1 MKFMNKEKLTY
12 KNGYLINQK
21 GKIVMPDYDV
31 VYQFNK
37 LEVEFQRAL
46 YLKAQPKAVAAPSME
61 GWEKVS
67 EHDVDVEDMFFAETP
82 TLDKKIEESI
92 ALMDDIDA
100 ANKVDK
106 LQVIAAGYPKVIE
119 FINSKEIIMRDDNEY
134 QYHFDLAT
142 LGNPLE
148 FTIEKFRKVVSIIG
162 GCDVE

>member
-1 MKFMNKEKLTY
+1 MKFMKKEKLTY
-12 KNGYLINQK
+12 KNGYLINEK

-31 VYQFNK
+31 VYQFNN
-37 LEVEFQRAL
+37 LEEEFQKAM

-67 EHDVDVEDMFFAETP
+67 EHDVDVQDMFFAKTP

-92 ALMDDIDA
+92 ALMNDIDA

-106 LQVIAAGYPKVIE
+106 LRAISAGYSKVIE
-119 FINSKEIIMRDDNEY
+119 FINSKEIIVYEDNEY
-134 QYHFDLAT
+134 RFDLAT

-148 FTIEKFRKVVSIIG
+148 FTVEKFRRVVSVIG

>member
-1 MKFMNKEKLTY
+1 MKFMKKDKLVY
-12 KNGYLINQK
+12 KNGYLINK
-21 GKIVMPDYDV
+21 SGKIVMPRYDV
-31 VYQFNK
+31 VYQFNN
-37 LEVEFQRAL
+37 LEWEFQRAL

-67 EHDVDVEDMFFAETP
+67 EHDVDVEDMFFAKTP

-106 LQVIAAGYPKVIE
+106 LRAISARYPKVIE
-119 FINSKEIIMRDDNEY
+119 FINSKEIIVYEDNEY
-134 QYHFDLAT
+134 QFDLAM

-148 FTIEKFRKVVSIIG
+148 FTVEKFRKVVSVIG

>member
-1 MKFMNKEKLTY
+1 MKFMKKEKLTY
-12 KNGYLINQK
+12 KNGYLINEK

-31 VYQFNK
+31 VYQFNN
-37 LEVEFQRAL
+37 LEEEFQRAM

-67 EHDVDVEDMFFAETP
+67 EHDVDVEDMFFAKTP

-106 LQVIAAGYPKVIE
+106 LRAISAGYPKVIE
-119 FINSKEIIMRDDNEY
+119 FINSEEIIVYEDNEY
-134 QYHFDLAT
+134 RFDMAT

-148 FTIEKFRKVVSIIG
+148 FTVEKFRKVVSVIG

>member
-1 MKFMNKEKLTY
+1 MKFMKKDMLVY
-12 KNGYLINQK
+12 KNGYLMNKK

-31 VYQFNK
+31 VYKFNN
-37 LEVEFQRAL
+37 LEEEFQKAL
-46 YLKAQPKAVAAPSME
+46 YLKAQPKAVSAPSME

-106 LQVIAAGYPKVIE
+106 LQAIAAEYPEVIE
-119 FINSKEIIMRDDNEY
+119 FINSKEIIVYEDSGYR
-134 QYHFDLAT
+134 FDMAT

-148 FTIEKFRKVVSIIG
+148 FTIEKFRKVVSVIG

>member
-1 MKFMNKEKLTY
+1 MKFMKKEKLTY
-12 KNGYLINQK
+12 KNGYLINEK

>member
-1 MKFMNKEKLTY
+1 MKFMKKEKLTY
-12 KNGYLINQK
+12 KNGYLINEK
-21 GKIVMPDYDV
+21 GKIVMPDCDV
-31 VYQFNK
+31 VYQFNS
-37 LEVEFQRAL
+37 LEVEFQRAM
-46 YLKAQPKAVAAPSME
+46 YLKAQPKAMAAPSME

-106 LQVIAAGYPKVIE
+106 LRAVSARHPKVIE
-119 FINSKEIIMRDDNEY
+119 FINSKEIIVYEDNEY
-134 QYHFDLAT
+134 RFDLAT

-148 FTIEKFRKVVSIIG
+148 FTVEKFRRVVSVIG

>member
-1 MKFMNKEKLTY
+1 MKFMKKEKLAY
-12 KNGYLINQK
+12 KNGYLINEK
-21 GKIVMPDYDV
+21 GKIVMPDCDV
-31 VYQFNK
+31 VYQFNN
-37 LEVEFQRAL
+37 LEWEFQRAM
-46 YLKAQPKAVAAPSME
+46 YLKAQPKAVAAPSMK

-106 LQVIAAGYPKVIE
+106 LRAISVRFPKVIE
-119 FINSKEIIMRDDNEY
+119 FINSKEIIVYEDNEY
-134 QYHFDLAT
+134 RFDLAT

-148 FTIEKFRKVVSIIG
+148 FTVEKFRRVVSVIG

>member
-1 MKFMNKEKLTY
+1 MKFMKKEKLTY
-12 KNGYLINQK
+12 KNGYLINEK
-21 GKIVMPDYDV
+21 GKIVMPDCDV
-31 VYQFNK
+31 VYQFNN
-37 LEVEFQRAL
+37 LEWEFQRAL
-46 YLKAQPKAVAAPSME
+46 YLNAQPKAVAAPSME

-67 EHDVDVEDMFFAETP
+67 EHNVDVENMFFAETP

-106 LQVIAAGYPKVIE
+106 LRAISARYPKVIE
-119 FINSKEIIMRDDNEY
+119 FINSKEIIVCDNNEY
-134 QYHFDLAT
+134 QFDLAM

-148 FTIEKFRKVVSIIG
+148 FTVEKFRRVVSVIG

>member
-1 MKFMNKEKLTY
+1 MKFMKKEKLVY
-12 KNGYLINQK
+12 KNGYLMNEK

-31 VYQFNK
+31 VYQFNN
-37 LEVEFQRAL
+37 LEEELQKAA

-67 EHDVDVEDMFFAETP
+67 EHDVDVENMFFAKTP
-82 TLDKKIEESI
+82 TLDKKIAESI

-106 LQVIAAGYPKVIE
+106 LRAILAGYPKVIE
-119 FINSKEIIMRDDNEY
+119 FINSDEIIVYDDREFR
-134 QYHFDLAT
+134 FDLAT

-148 FTIEKFRKVVSIIG
+148 FTIEKFRKVVSVIG

>member
-1 MKFMNKEKLTY
+1 MKFMKKEKLVY
-12 KNGYLINQK
+12 KNGYLMNEK

-31 VYQFNK
+31 VYQFNN
-37 LEVEFQRAL
+37 LEEEFQRAL

-67 EHDVDVEDMFFAETP
+67 ERDVDVEDMFFAETP
-82 TLDKKIEESI
+82 TLDKKIKESI

-106 LQVIAAGYPKVIE
+106 LQAIAAEYPKVIE
-119 FINSKEIIMRDDNEY
+119 FINSKEIIVYDDREY
-134 QYHFDLAT
+134 RFDLAM

-148 FTIEKFRKVVSIIG
+148 FTVEKFRRVVSVIG

>member
-1 MKFMNKEKLTY
+1 MKFMKKEKLVY

-31 VYQFNK
+31 VYQFND
-37 LEVEFQRAL
+37 LEEEFQKAL

-61 GWEKVS
+61 GWEKIS

-106 LQVIAAGYPKVIE
+106 LQAIAAEYPKVIE
-119 FINSKEIIMRDDNEY
+119 FINSKEIIVYEDCGY
-134 QYHFDLAT
+134 LFDMAT

-148 FTIEKFRKVVSIIG
+148 FTVEKFRKVVSVIG

>member
-1 MKFMNKEKLTY
+1 MKFMKKDKLVY
-12 KNGYLINQK
+12 KNGYLMNEK

-31 VYQFNK
+31 MYQFNN
-37 LEVEFQRAL
+37 LEEEFQRAL

-61 GWEKVS
+61 GWKKVS

-106 LQVIAAGYPKVIE
+106 LQAIAAEYPKVIE
-119 FINSKEIIMRDDNEY
+119 FINSKEIIVYDGNEY
-134 QYHFDLAT
+134 QFDMAT

-148 FTIEKFRKVVSIIG
+148 FTVEKFRRVVSVIG

>member
-1 MKFMNKEKLTY
+1 MKFMKKEKLTY
-12 KNGYLINQK
+12 KNGYLINEK

-31 VYQFNK
+31 VYQFNN
-37 LEVEFQRAL
+37 LEEEFQKAM
-46 YLKAQPKAVAAPSME
+46 YLKAQPEAVAAPSME

-67 EHDVDVEDMFFAETP
+67 EHDVDVEDMFFAKTP

-92 ALMDDIDA
+92 ALMDDIDV

-106 LQVIAAGYPKVIE
+106 LRAISAGYPKVIE
-119 FINSKEIIMRDDNEY
+119 FINSKEIIVYEDNEY
-134 QYHFDLAT
+134 QFDMAT

-148 FTIEKFRKVVSIIG
+148 FTVEKFREVVSVIG

>member
-1 MKFMNKEKLTY
+1 MKFMKKEKLVY
-12 KNGYLINQK
+12 KNGYLMNEK

-31 VYQFNK
+31 VCQFNN
-37 LEVEFQRAL
+37 LEDEFQKAM
-46 YLKAQPKAVAAPSME
+46 YLKAQPKAVAAPSIE

-67 EHDVDVEDMFFAETP
+67 EHDVDVEDMFFAKTP

-92 ALMDDIDA
+92 TLMDDIDA

-106 LQVIAAGYPKVIE
+106 LRAISARYPKVIE
-119 FINSKEIIMRDDNEY
+119 FINSKEIIVCDDSEY
-134 QYHFDLAT
+134 RFDLAT

-148 FTIEKFRKVVSIIG
+148 FTVEKFRRVVSVIG

>member
-1 MKFMNKEKLTY
+1 MKFMKKEKLTY
-12 KNGYLINQK
+12 KNGYLINEK
-21 GKIVMPDYDV
+21 GKIVMPDCDV
-31 VYQFNK
+31 VYQFNS
-37 LEVEFQRAL
+37 LEVEFQRAM

-67 EHDVDVEDMFFAETP
+67 EHDVDVENMFFAETP

-100 ANKVDK
+100 SNKVDK
-106 LQVIAAGYPKVIE
+106 LRAISVRYPKVIE
-119 FINSKEIIMRDDNEY
+119 FINSKEIIVRDDNEY
-134 QYHFDLAT
+134 RFDLAT

-148 FTIEKFRKVVSIIG
+148 FTVEKFRRAVSVIG

>member
-1 MKFMNKEKLTY
+1 MKFMKKDKLAY
-12 KNGYLINQK
+12 KNGYLINEK
-21 GKIVMPDYDV
+21 GKIVMPDCDV
-31 VYQFNK
+31 VYQFNS

-67 EHDVDVEDMFFAETP
+67 EHDVDVEDMFFAKTP

-106 LQVIAAGYPKVIE
+106 LRVISGGYPKVIE
-119 FINSKEIIMRDDNEY
+119 FINSKEIIVCDDNECR
-134 QYHFDLAT
+134 FDLAT

>member
-1 MKFMNKEKLTY
+1 MKFMKKEKLTY
-12 KNGYLINQK
+12 KNGYLINEK

-31 VYQFNK
+31 VYQFNN
-37 LEVEFQRAL
+37 LEEEFQRAM

-67 EHDVDVEDMFFAETP
+67 EHDVDVEDMFFAKTP

-106 LQVIAAGYPKVIE
+106 LRAISAEYPKVIE
-119 FINSKEIIMRDDNEY
+119 FINSKEIIVYEDNEY
-134 QYHFDLAT
+134 RFDMAT

-148 FTIEKFRKVVSIIG
+148 FTVEKFRKVVSIIG

>member
-1 MKFMNKEKLTY
+1 MKFMKKEKLTY
-12 KNGYLINQK
+12 KNGYLINEK
-21 GKIVMPDYDV
+21 GKVVMPDYDV
-31 VYQFNK
+31 VYQFNN

-61 GWEKVS
+61 GWKKVS

-106 LQVIAAGYPKVIE
+106 LRAISAGYPKVIE
-119 FINSKEIIMRDDNEY
+119 FINSKEIIVYEDNEY
-134 QYHFDLAT
+134 RFDLAT

-148 FTIEKFRKVVSIIG
+148 FTVEKFRRVVSVIG

>member
-1 MKFMNKEKLTY
+1 MKFMKKEKLTY
-12 KNGYLINQK
+12 KNGYLINEK
-21 GKIVMPDYDV
+21 GKIIMPDYDV
-31 VYQFNK
+31 VYQFNN
-37 LEVEFQRAL
+37 LEEEFQKAM

-92 ALMDDIDA
+92 ALMDDIDV

-106 LQVIAAGYPKVIE
+106 LRAISAGYPKVIE
-119 FINSKEIIMRDDNEY
+119 FINSKEIIVYEDNEY
-134 QYHFDLAT
+134 RFDMAT

-148 FTIEKFRKVVSIIG
+148 FTVEKFRKVVSIIG

>member
-1 MKFMNKEKLTY
+1 MKFMKKEKLTY
-12 KNGYLINQK
+12 KNGYLINEK

-31 VYQFNK
+31 VYQFNN
-37 LEVEFQRAL
+37 LEEEFQRAM

-67 EHDVDVEDMFFAETP
+67 EHDVDVEDMFFAKTP

-106 LQVIAAGYPKVIE
+106 LRAISAGYPKVIE
-119 FINSKEIIMRDDNEY
+119 FINSKEIIVYKDNEY
-134 QYHFDLAT
+134 RFDLAT

-148 FTIEKFRKVVSIIG
+148 FTVEKFRKVVSVIG

>member
-1 MKFMNKEKLTY
+1 MKFMKKEKLTY
-12 KNGYLINQK
+12 KNGYLINEK
-21 GKIVMPDYDV
+21 GKIVMPHYDV
-31 VYQFNK
+31 VYQFNS

-67 EHDVDVEDMFFAETP
+67 EHDVDVDDMFFAETP

-92 ALMDDIDA
+92 ALMDDIDV

-106 LQVIAAGYPKVIE
+106 LRAISARYPKVIE
-119 FINSKEIIMRDDNEY
+119 FINSKEIIVYEDNEY
-134 QYHFDLAT
+134 RFDLAT

-148 FTIEKFRKVVSIIG
+148 FTVEKFRRVVSVIG

>member
-1 MKFMNKEKLTY
+1 MKFMKKEKLAY
-12 KNGYLINQK
+12 KNGYLINEK
-21 GKIVMPDYDV
+21 GKIVMPDCDV
-31 VYQFNK
+31 VYQFNN
-37 LEVEFQRAL
+37 LEWEFQRAL
-46 YLKAQPKAVAAPSME
+46 YLKAQHKAVAALSME

-106 LQVIAAGYPKVIE
+106 LRAISARYPRVIE
-119 FINSKEIIMRDDNEY
+119 FINSKEIIVYDDNEY
-134 QYHFDLAT
+134 RFDLAT

-148 FTIEKFRKVVSIIG
+148 FTIEKFRRVVSVIG

>member
-1 MKFMNKEKLTY
+1 MKFMKKEKLTY
-12 KNGYLINQK
+12 KNGYLINEK
-21 GKIVMPDYDV
+21 SKIVMPDYDV
-31 VYQFNK
+31 VHQFNK

-61 GWEKVS
+61 GWKKVS
-67 EHDVDVEDMFFAETP
+67 EHDVDVKNMFFTETP

-106 LQVIAAGYPKVIE
+106 LRAISTGYPKVIE

-148 FTIEKFRKVVSIIG
+148 FTIEKFRKVVSVIG
-162 GCDVE
+162 GCNVE

>member
-1 MKFMNKEKLTY
+1 MKFMKKEKLTY
-12 KNGYLINQK
+12 KNGYLINEK

-31 VYQFNK
+31 VYQFNN
-37 LEVEFQRAL
+37 LEEEFQKAM

-61 GWEKVS
+61 GWGKVS

-106 LQVIAAGYPKVIE
+106 LRAISAGYPKVIE
-119 FINSKEIIMRDDNEY
+119 FINSKEIIVYEDNEY
-134 QYHFDLAT
+134 RFDMAT

-148 FTIEKFRKVVSIIG
+148 FTVEKFRKVVSIIG
-162 GCDVE
+162 ECDVE

>member
-1 MKFMNKEKLTY
+1 MKFMKKEKLTY
-12 KNGYLINQK
+12 KNGYLINGK
-21 GKIVMPDYDV
+21 GKTVMPDYDV
-31 VYQFNK
+31 VYQFNN
-37 LEVEFQRAL
+37 LEEEFQRAL

-67 EHDVDVEDMFFAETP
+67 EHDVDVEDMFFAKTP

-106 LQVIAAGYPKVIE
+106 LRAISAGYPKVIE
-119 FINSKEIIMRDDNEY
+119 FINSKEIIVCDDNEY
-134 QYHFDLAT
+134 RFDLAT

-148 FTIEKFRKVVSIIG
+148 FTVEKFRKVVSVIG

>member
-1 MKFMNKEKLTY
+1 MKFMKKEKLTY
-12 KNGYLINQK
+12 KNGYLINEK

-31 VYQFNK
+31 VYQFNN
-37 LEVEFQRAL
+37 LEEEFQRAM

-67 EHDVDVEDMFFAETP
+67 EHDVDVEDMFFAKTP

-106 LQVIAAGYPKVIE
+106 LRAISAGYPKVIE
-119 FINSKEIIMRDDNEY
+119 FINSKEIIVYEDNEY
-134 QYHFDLAT
+134 RFDMAT

-148 FTIEKFRKVVSIIG
+148 FTVEKFRKVVSVIG

>member
-1 MKFMNKEKLTY
+1 MKFMKKEKLTY
-12 KNGYLINQK
+12 KNGYLINEK

-31 VYQFNK
+31 VYQFNN
-37 LEVEFQRAL
+37 LEEEFQRAM

-67 EHDVDVEDMFFAETP
+67 EHDVDVEDMFFAKTP

-106 LQVIAAGYPKVIE
+106 LRAISAGYPKVIE
-119 FINSKEIIMRDDNEY
+119 FINSKEIIVYEDNEY
-134 QYHFDLAT
+134 RFDMAT

-148 FTIEKFRKVVSIIG
+148 FTVEKFRKVVSIIG

>member
-1 MKFMNKEKLTY
+1 MKFMNKERLTY
-12 KNGYLINQK
+12 KNGYLINEK
-21 GKIVMPDYDV
+21 GKIVMPEYDV
-31 VYQFNK
+31 VYQFNS

-67 EHDVDVEDMFFAETP
+67 EHDVDVEDMFFAKTL
-82 TLDKKIEESI
+82 TLDKKIEESL

-106 LQVIAAGYPKVIE
+106 LRAISAGYSKVIE
-119 FINSKEIIMRDDNEY
+119 FVNSKEIIVRDDGEY
-134 QYHFDLAT
+134 RFDLAT

-148 FTIEKFRKVVSIIG
+148 FTIEKFRGVVSVIG
-162 GCDVE
+162 GCYVE

>member
-1 MKFMNKEKLTY
+1 MKFMKKEKLTY
-12 KNGYLINQK
+12 KNGYLINEK

-31 VYQFNK
+31 VYQFNN
-37 LEVEFQRAL
+37 LEEEFQKAM

-106 LQVIAAGYPKVIE
+106 LRAISAGYPKVIE
-119 FINSKEIIMRDDNEY
+119 FINSKEIIVYEDNEY
-134 QYHFDLAT
+134 RFDMAT

-148 FTIEKFRKVVSIIG
+148 FTVEKFRKVVSVIG

>member
-1 MKFMNKEKLTY
+1 MKFMKKEKLTY
-12 KNGYLINQK
+12 KNGYLINEK

-31 VYQFNK
+31 VYQFNS
-37 LEVEFQRAL
+37 LEVEFQRAM

-67 EHDVDVEDMFFAETP
+67 EHDVDVEDMFFAKTP

-106 LQVIAAGYPKVIE
+106 LRAISAGYPKVIE
-119 FINSKEIIMRDDNEY
+119 FINSKEIIVPDDNEY
-134 QYHFDLAT
+134 RFDLAT

-148 FTIEKFRKVVSIIG
+148 FTAEKFRRVVSVIG

>member
-1 MKFMNKEKLTY
+1 MKFMKKEKLAY
-12 KNGYLINQK
+12 KNGYLINEK

-31 VYQFNK
+31 VYQFNN
-37 LEVEFQRAL
+37 LEEKFQRAM

-61 GWEKVS
+61 GWKKVS

-106 LQVIAAGYPKVIE
+106 LQAIAAEYPKVIE
-119 FINSKEIIMRDDNEY
+119 FINSKEIIVYDDNEY
-134 QYHFDLAT
+134 QFDMAT

-148 FTIEKFRKVVSIIG
+148 FTVEKFRRVVSVIG

>member
-1 MKFMNKEKLTY
+1 MKFMKKEKLTY
-12 KNGYLINQK
+12 KNGYLINEK

-31 VYQFNK
+31 VYQFNN
-37 LEVEFQRAL
+37 LEGEFQRAL

-67 EHDVDVEDMFFAETP
+67 EHDVDVEDMFFAKTP

-106 LQVIAAGYPKVIE
+106 PRAISAGYPKVIE
-119 FINSKEIIMRDDNEY
+119 FINSKEIIVREDNEY
-134 QYHFDLAT
+134 RFDLAT

-148 FTIEKFRKVVSIIG
+148 FTVEKFRKVVSIIG

>member
-31 VYQFNK
+31 VHQFNK
-37 LEVEFQRAL
+37 LEVKFQRAL
-46 YLKAQPKAVAAPSME
+46 YLKAQPKAVAAPSMK

-119 FINSKEIIMRDDNEY
+119 FINSKEIIVYDDNEY
-134 QYHFDLAT
+134 RFDMAT